1 MAIKPGTS
9 MEHYEDLFPELDMIL
24 IMTVEPGFGGQP
36 LLTDTLEKIKHA
48 RSLITEK
55 GSAITLQVD
64 GGVTESNIA
73 QLAELG
79 ADSFVAG
86 SAIFNHPDRALE
98 ILKLRTLAQ
107 SASPK
112 L

>member
-1 MAIKPGTS
+1 
-9 MEHYEDLFPELDMIL
+9 
-24 IMTVEPGFGGQP
+24 
-36 LLTDTLEKIKHA
+36 
-48 RSLITEK
+48 
-55 GSAITLQVD
+55 AITLQVD